1 MQRFFK
7 SYSTLQFLITVT
19 CILIELVSIC
29 ITIRRYCTAK
39 SRKRTQERCWPDSIP
54 TFLFTFQIKSL
65 CLLHVEESQNTS
77 TSHSEQCVRY
87 LMQTDGPVRKPK
99 LNRIQTHQWQFT
111 FVMGI
116 LWIIF
121 SWPIKENVMITL
133 YKWHRNGAQHCNR
146 KALFRLRIAES
157 TKPCSTVERQANI
170 TTRDTLLTETK
181 YERREH
187 HRTC

>member
-1 MQRFFK
+1 MI
-7 SYSTLQFLITVT
+7 YSKLQFLIAVT

-99 LNRIQTHQWQFT
+99 LNRIQTHQQSGLSRYIGTAMTSWNYCSQGKWRPFLKSHTNTKKFIVSSLSQSSSGT
-111 FVMGI
+111 FSEQKTRRSIGGHFGSCDI
-116 LWIIF
+116 YIF
-121 SWPIKENVMITL
+121 GFCL
-133 YKWHRNGAQHCNR
+133 Y
-146 KALFRLRIAES
+146 
-157 TKPCSTVERQANI
+157 
-170 TTRDTLLTETK
+170 
-181 YERREH
+181 
-187 HRTC
+187 

>member
-1 MQRFFK
+1 MCVDCRYYLQRFLKF
-7 SYSTLQFLITVT
+7 YSTLQFLITVT

-29 ITIRRYCTAK
+29 ITIRRYCSAK

-65 CLLHVEESQNTS
+65 CLLHVDESQNTS

-87 LMQTDGPVRKPK
+87 LMQTDGPVRKSK

-133 YKWHRNGAQHCNR
+133 YKWHRNAR
-146 KALFRLRIAES
+146 
-157 TKPCSTVERQANI
+157 STV
-170 TTRDTLLTETK
+170 TEKRCFDCELPSRPSRVPPWKGKQTSPPVIP
-181 YERREH
+181 
-187 HRTC
+187 C